1 MATAMPK
8 RRAIGIVR
16 VSQKK
21 GRDGESFVSP
31 EDQRDRIQG
40 ACERDGLRLVDVLNE
55 LDVSGG
61 KPLDERPGL
70 GPAVRAVES
79 GEAEVIAAAYFD
91 RLFRSLAVQA
101 EVVERVER
109 AGGRVLAV
117 DVGNVTNGS
126 AAQWLSGTMLGAVSE
141 YARRTAAERSA
152 EAQRRAVARG
162 VIPWPNVPPGY
173 RRGDDGVLVPDPTGA
188 PIVAEAFRMRA
199 GGAAV
204 NSVRAYLRSHGIKRS
219 FHGVTSLLGS
229 RVVLGEVHF
238 GELANLEAHEPIVPR
253 DVWQAVQRV
262 SVPRGRRAKSDR
274 LLARLGVLRCGTCGA
289 RMVVGTSNRSNYWI
303 YRCPPNGECARRTT
317 ISATMVEGVVV
328 EAVRAALADVEG
340 RASAESNTQEAERA
354 LDQAQAD
361 LDAAI
366 RVLADFADE
375 SAAMERL
382 SQLRVARDEARERV
396 ERLGGAGTTVTVNA
410 ADWDRLNLDEQ
421 RALVRAT
428 CERVTVAP
436 GRGADRI
443 TVELFGQ

>member
-1 MATAMPK
+1 MATATPT

-21 GRDGESFVSP
+21 GREGESFVSP
-31 EDQRDRIQG
+31 DDQRDRIRA
-40 ACERDGLRLVDVLNE
+40 ACERDGLRLVDVLDE

-70 GPAVRAVES
+70 GPAVRAVER
-79 GEAEVIAAAYFD
+79 GEAEVVAAAYFD
-91 RLFRSLAVQA
+91 RLFRSLTVQA

-117 DVGNVTNGS
+117 DVGSVTNGS

-173 RRGDDGVLVPDPTGA
+173 RRGEDGVLQPDPETA

-204 NSVRAYLRSHGIKRS
+204 NAVREYLRRHGIERS
-219 FHGVTSLLGS
+219 FHGVTALLAS
-229 RVVLGEVHF
+229 RVVVGEIHF
-238 GELANLEAHEPIVPR
+238 GNLVNLEAHEPIVSR

-289 RMVVGTSNRSNYWI
+289 RMVVGTSNQSHYFI

-317 ISATMVEGVVV
+317 ISAEMVERKVV
-328 EAVRAALADVEG
+328 ETVRAALADVEG
-340 RASAESNTQEAERA
+340 RASVESNAQEAERA
-354 LDQAQAD
+354 LERAQSD
-361 LDAAI
+361 LQSAI

-375 SAAMERL
+375 PAAIERL
-382 SQLRVARDEARERV
+382 AQLRDARDAAQERV
-396 ERLGGAGTTVTVNA
+396 DRLGGTGRAVTVSGT
-410 ADWDRLNLDEQ
+410 DWDRLTRDEQ
-421 RALVRAT
+421 RALIRAT

-436 GRGADRI
+436 GRGIDRV
-443 TVELFGQ
+443 TVKLFGE